1 MCFPGSGI
9 HFFQFNPKFLQNIGK
24 THAGSLAGIDGYL
37 LGFRLDV
44 FVRGTFRYGI
54 CSSLE
59 IVYPDGSVRSGHH
72 VFFDS
77 IPGNMK
83 RNAGNLAIFGSFHK
97 LQGTRLDL
105 KGKIA
110 FYGFSGAF
118 DVKSDYILVFIT
130 QPVFGA
136 ACYNT
141 GDRGRQFL
149 FCGDCTEFLFIR
161 RNMKFVPADG
171 KIHTRITDGKI
182 FENIVFIHQCGFIFS
197 SVLIVFEVM
206 GICADRT
213 GIVGGKGWNG
223 VISYHVFPQLLKD
236 RLCRRAVGSNFIH
249 DLVFISG
256 AKLPVG
262 NQPNED
268 LGGNVFIHGAPAVLS
283 AGFHVISQGQSSV
296 DHCFLF
302 RGKGGII
309 IRLVIANPG
318 MGCHAKLDAIGG
330 AESC

>member
-1 MCFPGSGI
+1 
-9 HFFQFNPKFLQNIGK
+9 
-24 THAGSLAGIDGYL
+24 
-37 LGFRLDV
+37 
-44 FVRGTFRYGI
+44 
-54 CSSLE
+54 
-59 IVYPDGSVRSGHH
+59 
-72 VFFDS
+72 
-77 IPGNMK
+77 
-83 RNAGNLAIFGSFHK
+83 
-97 LQGTRLDL
+97 
-105 KGKIA
+105 
-110 FYGFSGAF
+110 
-118 DVKSDYILVFIT
+118 
-130 QPVFGA
+130 
-136 ACYNT
+136 
-141 GDRGRQFL
+141 
-149 FCGDCTEFLFIR
+149 
-161 RNMKFVPADG
+161 MKFVPTDG
-171 KIHTRITDGKI
+171 KIHSRITDGEI